1 MKIKT
6 ASDLKYAHENAHPSS
21 LYFNRRSMKFFGDTM
36 ANYGIRQP
44 VTVVTSDGQLK
55 QAYELYR
62 KRAVKCGLRSSVWFD
77 STTFE
82 RLHIQ

>member
-6 ASDLKYAHENAHPSS
+6 SSDLKYAHEEAYPNSH
-21 LYFNRRSMKFFGDTM
+21 FFTRKTMKFFGDTM
-36 ANYGIRQP
+36 ANYGICQP

>member
-1 MKIKT
+1 
-6 ASDLKYAHENAHPSS
+6 
-21 LYFNRRSMKFFGDTM
+21 MKFFGDTM
-36 ANYGIRQP
+36 VNYGICQP

-62 KRAVKCGLRSSVWFD
+62 KRAVKCGLRSSAWFD
-77 STTFE
+77 AITFE